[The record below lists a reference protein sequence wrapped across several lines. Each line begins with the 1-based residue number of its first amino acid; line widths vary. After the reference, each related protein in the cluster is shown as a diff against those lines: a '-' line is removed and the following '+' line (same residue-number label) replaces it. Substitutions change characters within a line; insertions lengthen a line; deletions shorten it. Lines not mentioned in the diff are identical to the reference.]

1 MDAMSKHTKAG
12 AKTGPCFLCKREPAL
27 CDDPAEGRL
36 ATGARIDYRDTYANG
51 PHAGEYKRIVF
62 RGYLCDMHA
71 NSDDVLSIRY
81 L

>member
-1 MDAMSKHTKAG
+1 MASMI
-12 AKTGPCFLCKREPAL
+12 GPLGVCAQRTFAHVEQ
-27 CDDPAEGRL
+27 
-36 ATGARIDYRDTYANG
+36 
-51 PHAGEYKRIVF
+51 YKRIVF